1 MWPFSTGHHGLWLV
15 LYLVT
20 WALHAVFVGYVLV
33 GSAYAL
39 VQVLRRAEDPIA
51 ERARDLLPFML
62 GCGITAGVAPLLF
75 LQLLYQE
82 RFYTANL
89 LLGPRWGAVVPA
101 LIAGFYALYLAKAT
115 TSRRWRTLA
124 LATAVGAFLFVA
136 WSWTELHLVM
146 RDQAAWQAMYGAGD
160 RLYGQGDVIPRLLLW
175 LGAMP
180 ILFATVSLW
189 LCPPSVDRRRLAMIA
204 VAGHVVA
211 GTAVAWIVS
220 RGGGID
226 HAHGWLYLLVV
237 AVAIELG
244 AWLWIVRAPSS
255 AGPTLVTA
263 ATTAA
268 LLAGAVVREAP
279 RLTLLEP
286 AREAARGAA
295 GFPVFAATTMFGI
308 LAIVLVWRTIKSA
321 RPD

>member
-1 MWPFSTGHHGLWLV
+1 MWPFSSGPHGLWLV

-20 WALHAVFVGYVLV
+20 WALHAVLVGSVLV

-39 VQVLRRAEDPIA
+39 VHAVRRTDDALA
-51 ERARDLLPFML
+51 ARMRDLLPFLL
-62 GCGITAGVAPLLF
+62 GAGITAGVAPLLF

-101 LIAGFYALYLAKAT
+101 LIAGFYALYVAKAAAT
-115 TSRRWRTLA
+115 LRWRRLA
-124 LATAVGAFLFVA
+124 LAVAVGSFVFVA

-180 ILFATVSLW
+180 ILFAALALW
-189 LCPPSVDRRRLAMIA
+189 LAPETSRRRLAAIALAGHA
-204 VAGHVVA
+204 VAGA
-211 GTAVAWIVS
+211 AVAWIVT
-220 RGGGID
+220 RGGAVDGA
-226 HAHGWLYLLVV
+226 AHGWLYVLAG
-237 AVAIELG
+237 AVAIEVAG
-244 AWLWIVRAPSS
+244 WLWLLRAPAS
-255 AGPTLVTA
+255 AAALVVTA

-279 RLTLLEP
+279 RLSQLEP
-286 AREAARGAA
+286 ARPAALEAQGL
-295 GFPVFAATTMFGI
+295 GVFAATAVFGA
-308 LAIVLVWRTIKSA
+308 LAIAFVVRTIRSA
-321 RPD
+321 R

>member
-1 MWPFSTGHHGLWLV
+1 MWPFSGPHALWLV

-20 WALHAVFVGYVLV
+20 WALHAVFVGYVVV
-33 GSAYAL
+33 GAAYAL
-39 VQVLRRAEDPIA
+39 VQAVRDADDPLA

-115 TSRRWRTLA
+115 ASLRWRRLA
-124 LATAVGAFLFVA
+124 LAVAVGAFGFVA

-146 RDQAAWQAMYGAGD
+146 RDDAAWRAMYGAGE
-160 RLYGQGDVIPRLLLW
+160 RLYGQGDVLPRLLLW

-180 ILFATVSLW
+180 ILFAVVSLW
-189 LCPPSVDRRRLAMIA
+189 LAAPSRRLAAIALAGHAVVAAA
-204 VAGHVVA
+204 VALIVA
-211 GTAVAWIVS
+211 
-220 RGGGID
+220 RGGEVAV
-226 HAHGWLYLLVV
+226 AHGWFYVLAA
-237 AVAIELG
+237 AVAIEVG
-244 AWLWIVRAPSS
+244 AWLWLLRAPSS
-255 AGPTLVTA
+255 AAAMLVTA

-279 RLTLLEP
+279 RLVLLEP
-286 AREAARGAA
+286 PREAAHAA
-295 GFPVFAATTMFGI
+295 SGFGVFAATAVFGV
-308 LAIVLVWRTIKSA
+308 LAIALVWRTIKSA
-321 RPD
+321 VRD